1 MRATAIKYEMGSVS
15 DLKKEVKKLKKEV
28 KKLKAKVAIDDLTK
42 EQMID
47 MIWKKIRKIESD
59 TESDTDS
66 DSDS

>member
-1 MRATAIKYEMGSVS
+1 VGAKAVKNKMGSVS
-15 DLKKEVKKLKKEV
+15 ELKKEIKKLKKEV

-59 TESDTDS
+59 SESSESESDS
-66 DSDS
+66 

>member
-1 MRATAIKYEMGSVS
+1 MGSVS

-47 MIWKKIRKIESD
+47 MIWKKIRKIRKIESD
-59 TESDTDS
+59 TESDTES